1 MEDPNNTCGIREQY
15 TKLYIVIGILSLFIL
30 VFVIIEMSKRFKEK
44 IETKMQEMEEKKG
57 YIENF
62 EEKDAH
68 H

>member
-1 MEDPNNTCGIREQY
+1 M
-15 TKLYIVIGILSLFIL
+15 IGILSLFIL